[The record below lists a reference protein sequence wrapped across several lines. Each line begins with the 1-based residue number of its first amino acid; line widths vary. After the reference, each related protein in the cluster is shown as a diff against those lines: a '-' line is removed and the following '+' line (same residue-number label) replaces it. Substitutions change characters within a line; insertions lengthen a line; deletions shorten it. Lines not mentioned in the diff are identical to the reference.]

1 MVTAAGAAGAVRA
14 VGEFGPI
21 VALSPTPSGR
31 ARAGSAALPV
41 GLRLPARA
49 RGPVVG
55 AEAARVG
62 RAGRVSDWESW

>member
-1 MVTAAGAAGAVRA
+1 M
-14 VGEFGPI
+14 GEFGPI
-21 VALSPTPSGR
+21 VALSPTPGGR

-41 GLRLPARA
+41 RLRLPARA

>member
-41 GLRLPARA
+41 GLRLPGPRA
-49 RGPVVG
+49 GPGGRRGG
-55 AEAARVG
+55 AGRPG
-62 RAGRVSDWESW
+62 RAGQ

>member
-1 MVTAAGAAGAVRA
+1 MVTAAGA

-31 ARAGSAALPV
+31 APAGSAALPVGLPV

-62 RAGRVSDWESW
+62 RAGWVSGWESW